1 MQHWSIRCALPD
13 GAQGRN
19 ALRSALAQFQHEL
32 VTEGPSGDLAD
43 VNGDVVIAIS
53 GEGILGDLL
62 RALHEISPQ
71 VFVSRVAPTGPA
83 AFNVCT

>member
-1 MQHWSIRCALPD
+1 MQHWSIRCALPA

-32 VTEGPSGDLAD
+32 VTDGQGGDLAE
-43 VNGDVVIAIS
+43 VNGDVVVAI
-53 GEGILGDLL
+53 GGDGILGDLL

-71 VFVSRVAPTGPA
+71 VFVRRIGPTGPA
-83 AFNVCT
+83 TAIGR

>member
-13 GAQGRN
+13 GAQGRR

-32 VTEGPSGDLAD
+32 VAEGQGRDLAD
-43 VNGDVVIAIS
+43 VNGDVVIAI
-53 GEGILGDLL
+53 GEEGVLGDLL

-71 VFVSRVAPTGPA
+71 VSVRRLRSTEPA
-83 AFNVCT
+83 AAMGR

>member
-13 GAQGRN
+13 GVQGRN

-32 VTEGPSGDLAD
+32 VTDGQSGDLAD
-43 VNGDVVIAIS
+43 VNGDVAIAIG

-71 VFVSRVAPTGPA
+71 VFVRRVGPA
-83 AFNVCT
+83 GPTAVIGR